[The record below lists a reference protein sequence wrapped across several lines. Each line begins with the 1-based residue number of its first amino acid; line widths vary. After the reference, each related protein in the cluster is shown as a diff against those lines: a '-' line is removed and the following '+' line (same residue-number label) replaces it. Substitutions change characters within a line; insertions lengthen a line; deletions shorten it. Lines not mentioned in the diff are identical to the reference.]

1 MRSKLDRGLDA
12 FERREWR
19 RARRLLEEALEEEER
34 ATGHYYLGLMYW
46 RGLGGDKNLPAAVD
60 CWARAADAGHPAAQT
75 AYGIALRT
83 GVGVAKNTDEALRQF
98 RAAAGAGDREAM
110 VQLAG
115 LSDRDDA
122 RRWLLRACELGYA
135 PAMLSLSDMLLEK
148 DPIEALAW
156 LYTSVTL
163 TGDEAARNRA
173 GALAKQMTAAE
184 IAAAQKLG
192 RAYAREIKDRSRG
205 PA

>member
-46 RGLGGDKNLPAAVD
+46 RGLGGDKNRPAAVD

-83 GVGVAKNTDEALRQF
+83 GVGVTKNTDEALRQF